1 MREPFLSSDSDYGML
16 VVQTPTKTGRP
27 DLRAKRLNVDTGVV
41 LGGN

>member
-16 VVQTPTKTGRP
+16 VVHTPTKTGRP
-27 DLRAKRLNVDTGVV
+27 DLRANRLNVDTGVV